1 MLQIEG
7 VISFLDSR
15 SFGTIWFWIVVLGM
29 WSAVGRHVLGVPTEV
44 LLRARRARRDG
55 RPDGAEAITLLD
67 WLSLTLPRWQ
77 PGRGEGAVILGL
89 SLFALSSL
97 AILGFGYWLEMAQA
111 LTLLLTPFA
120 ALFWLRVW
128 LAGRLHG
135 LLGQAQSDA
144 RPLAQVAGDI
154 IGRMMT
160 HRRLVSLLSIV
171 SVAATALWGTLWMLM
186 HPFGF

>member
-1 MLQIEG
+1 MLQIEDA
-7 VISFLDSR
+7 ISFLNSR
-15 SFGTIWFWIVVLGM
+15 SFGTIWFWIVMVGM
-29 WSAVGRHVLGVPTEV
+29 WSAVGRHVLGVPAEI
-44 LLRARRARRDG
+44 LLRARQANRAGRADG
-55 RPDGAEAITLLD
+55 DEVVTLLD
-67 WLSLTLPRWQ
+67 WLSLTLPRWM

-128 LAGRLHG
+128 LARRLQP
-135 LLGQAQSDA
+135 LLGQAQSEA

-154 IGRMMT
+154 IGRMVT
-160 HRRLVSLLSIV
+160 HRRLVSLLSVV

-186 HPFGF
+186 RPFGF